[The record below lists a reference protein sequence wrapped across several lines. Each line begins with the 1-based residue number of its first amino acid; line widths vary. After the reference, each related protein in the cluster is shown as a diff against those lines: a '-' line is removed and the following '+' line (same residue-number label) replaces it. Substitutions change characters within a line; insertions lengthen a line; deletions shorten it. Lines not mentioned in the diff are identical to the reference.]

1 MASSELHDVVSTKA
15 KLPDTLSRCCLDGI
29 NIAMLTLTFLV
40 FAIRF
45 ILRVMGKKAGE
56 AQDILSYIAYVCY
69 VLMVVMYLENDPL
82 YRAESVL
89 RGERPAYQ
97 GLREYFVL
105 SFLSQLDGVQPTR
118 GLAVVHDAG
127 MVHRWMTAGQ
137 LLFYACLTFW
147 LDMHCKQ
154 AKPEFVNHSSTDF
167 VIQYQLFATLRVV
180 QVSTNNGIPKIPDPK
195 WLQMWTTI
203 KTSMA
208 VMIGCGPA
216 FNALCRQSR
225 AQNARRY
232 PISLEDIKKPDLTTR
247 SNGETSQI

>member
-97 GLREYFVL
+97 GLL
-105 SFLSQLDGVQPTR
+105 MFLPFRITWNL
-118 GLAVVHDAG
+118 
-127 MVHRWMTAGQ
+127 
-137 LLFYACLTFW
+137 
-147 LDMHCKQ
+147 HC
-154 AKPEFVNHSSTDF
+154 PESRRL
-167 VIQYQLFATLRVV
+167 LFATLRVV

-203 KTSMA
+203 ETSMA

>member
-137 LLFYACLTFW
+137 LLFYACLTFVKLSLLAFYRLLVSKAGPRYIIIW
-147 LDMHCKQ
+147 WAVLGFYILVSIMAGSLYSKFINNYAVFYRELVDYNL
-154 AKPEFVNHSSTDF
+154 FVGRSKG
-167 VIQYQLFATLRVV
+167 RV
-180 QVSTNNGIPKIPDPK
+180 
-195 WLQMWTTI
+195 
-203 KTSMA
+203 
-208 VMIGCGPA
+208 
-216 FNALCRQSR
+216 QS
-225 AQNARRY
+225 
-232 PISLEDIKKPDLTTR
+232 
-247 SNGETSQI
+247 GHMC